1 MDIMQSWERIPPNPV
16 RGFFDAVRKGV
27 CSLMAVLMIVTP
39 TWSFGSETNM
49 SAIGK
54 EAHGLSESLG
64 SNALSNFSASDGTTL
79 KYQANGQTGSINSND
94 LSAEAADLN
103 RKWTWEDINAL
114 KGLFDGDDGEGT
126 ERGEAAREELFG
138 DDQTIEGQI
147 HNYLVD
153 EANRVDMDKND
164 QILKVAENILSSIED
179 ITDGF
184 ADCSSDTVFK
194 DIMNTVHVPKLVQCE
209 QVLDRSGPCTI
220 VHDYQAGVIR
230 YLDGPYNIQSCGE
243 GCTEIWLGKVGNNYI
258 PGGSCSLHEEE
269 ILFSVV
275 NPDAITVA
283 ELDYAA
289 FDDQMQVW
297 IGPRGRETKVYQGP
311 KDTFPYEEHSSN
323 RVPGVACELNTHWI
337 WDPKG
342 DGYKC
347 TEDSCAYIQQSL
359 PAVDIT
365 SYLKSAGENGD
376 VRFYLR
382 DAIGGHGE
390 AFARMRIYY
399 DASKAIV
406 DDSWNP
412 GTCLQAATGVSDGFA
427 KGSVRCIDMPQID
440 SATGCAVI
448 DGVYVCEHHL
458 NPSPLSKLGISNLC
472 RKVAVEAEFDYYKG
486 DVEWTGPNGETSTET
501 GAGGDLDKCEKYVEQ
516 GCTFMRSECTEGAKG
531 ESGTC
536 YIADVTYDCGEDVPV
551 KDTEIS
557 TEYDCPGEASCMG
570 EECINLV
577 RDPDNESFAQ
587 VSALLNSL
595 QYMGQDM
602 ECEGTD
608 SSGAVT
614 GTQNVTCKVFS
625 GNPSK
630 CKIIVGGV
638 QDCCEPAKPVGMS
651 PYLNML
657 DMKSMGQAMLT
668 ASNSMANWAEEN
680 ISQEVADMVN
690 EMGHGA
696 WSFTQGASWG
706 FEAAGYISY
715 YSTFLEN
722 INSWKDL
729 FLPSMDVLMKHAVT
743 AIKLYIRDALTQLFK
758 EAAKQLVGEVVGGG
772 GGGGAAA
779 NMPAA
784 AGEAM
789 ATVGAA
795 LGVVAMI
802 YAAYC
807 AAVMLL
813 QAIYKCTDEEL
824 QFTAMLDVGNCHY
837 IGSYCDSKVL
847 GICIKK
853 IRSYC
858 CFNSPLSRI
867 LQEQIRKQGDAIGV
881 EFGSF
886 GSAKNPQCA
895 GVPLDK
901 VGLIDWDK
909 VDLSEWIAILQNNG
923 KFPNADNVNIE
934 TLTGTESKLNYDG
947 NRVDTIERNTA
958 RFKAMQ
964 SQFGETPV
972 DERRDDAA
980 EAFGIDSGYRPDTQK

>member
-1 MDIMQSWERIPPNPV
+1 MDILQTWERVPPNPV

-27 CSLMAVLMIVTP
+27 CSLMAALMIVTP
-39 TWSFGSETNM
+39 TWSYGTETNL

-54 EAHGLSESLG
+54 EAHGFGEGLG
-64 SNALSNFSASDGTTL
+64 SDALSNFSTSDGTTI
-79 KYQANGQTGSINSND
+79 KFQANGETGSINSND

-103 RKWTWEDINAL
+103 RKWTKEDIEAL
-114 KGLFDGDDGEGT
+114 KGLFDGDDDEGT
-126 ERGEAAREELFG
+126 DRGESAREELFG

-147 HNYLVD
+147 HNLLID

-164 QILKVAENILSSIED
+164 QILKVAESILSSVGD

-184 ADCSSDTVFK
+184 ADCSSDTIFK

-230 YLDGPYNIQSCGE
+230 YLDGPYNIESCGE
-243 GCTEIWLGKVGNNYI
+243 GCTQIWLGKVGNNYI

-269 ILFSVV
+269 ILFTVL

-289 FDDQMQVW
+289 YDDQMQVW

-347 TEDSCAYIQQSL
+347 TESSCAYIQKNL
-359 PAVDIT
+359 PAIDIT
-365 SYLKSAGENGD
+365 SYLKSAGEKGD

-406 DDSWNP
+406 DDAWNP
-412 GTCLQAATGVSDGFA
+412 STCLEAAIGVSDGFA
-427 KGSVRCIDMPQID
+427 KGTVKCIDMPKID

-448 DGVYVCEHHL
+448 DGVFVCEHHL

-472 RKVAVEAEFDYYKG
+472 RKVGVKAQFDYYKG
-486 DVEWTGPNGETSTET
+486 EVDWVGPDGETSTEVGSG
-501 GAGGDLDKCEKYVEQ
+501 GALDKCEKYVEQ
-516 GCTFMRSECTEGAKG
+516 GCAFMRSECTEGAKG

-536 YIADVTYDCGEDVPV
+536 YIADVTYDCGEDMPV
-551 KDTEIS
+551 KDTEVS

-577 RDPDNESFAQ
+577 RDPDSESFAQ

-602 ECEGTD
+602 ECTGTD
-608 SSGAVT
+608 SSGGVT
-614 GTQNVTCKVFS
+614 GQENVTCKVFS
-625 GNPSK
+625 GNASK
-630 CKIIVGGV
+630 CKIVVGGV
-638 QDCCEPAKPVGMS
+638 QDCCEPASPVGMA

-657 DMKSMGQAMLT
+657 SAKSDGQMILNF
-668 ASNSMANWAEEN
+668 SNKAYDWLNTNFSPEMA
-680 ISQEVADMVN
+680 EVAN
-690 EMGHGA
+690 EIGHGA
-696 WSFTQGASWG
+696 WSFYEGASFG
-706 FEAAGYISY
+706 FQGAGYIAK
-715 YSTFLEN
+715 YSEYLEN

-729 FLPSMDVLMKHAVT
+729 FLPSTDVLMKHAVT
-743 AIKLYIRDALTQLFK
+743 AIKQYIQDQLMELFK
-758 EAAKQLVGEVVGGG
+758 EAGEKLFGEMFGSGGAGGG
-772 GGGGAAA
+772 MA
-779 NMPAA
+779 NGA
-784 AGEAM
+784 AGEVMGAM
-789 ATVGAA
+789 GAA

-807 AAVMLL
+807 AAVMLI
-813 QAIYKCTDEEL
+813 QAIYKCTEEEL

-867 LQEQIRKQGDAIGV
+867 LQEQIRKQGDVIGV
-881 EFGSF
+881 DFGSF
-886 GSAKNPQCA
+886 GSAKHPSCA

-923 KFPNADNVNIE
+923 QFPNADNINVE
-934 TLTGTESKLNYDG
+934 TMTGKDSDLNYDG
-947 NRVDTIERNTA
+947 NRVNTIERNTA
-958 RFKAMQ
+958 RMKAMQ
-964 SQFGETPV
+964 SQFGDTPV
-972 DERRDDAA
+972 DQRRDDAA
-980 EAFGIDSGYRPDTQK
+980 EAFTIDSGYRPDKNP